1 MKSRLVSASIMLLI
15 SLLVIL
21 SVHAQPEVSD
31 SKTLS
36 PYFWVK
42 SDDPGVE
49 QLPLKSTGADVSIA
63 GVIADVKVTQVYQ
76 NTGKQTIE
84 AVYVFP
90 ASTRASVYGMKMT
103 IGERTIIARIQEKE
117 KARQEYEQAKQEG
130 KSASLLEQQRPNVFQ
145 MNVANIM
152 PGDLIRVEL
161 SYTELLIPTE
171 GVYEF
176 AYPTVVGPR
185 YSNKPEAGAASS
197 ESWVK
202 NPYLHQGEAPPYS
215 FDITTRIS
223 AGIPIQEVTCP
234 SHKVNVAYDG
244 PAVADIK
251 LDPTEKTGGNRDYI
265 LKYRLSGGQI
275 QSGLMLYPGEKE
287 NFFLLMMQPPGKV
300 SPAMIPAR
308 EYIFIV
314 DISGSMHGFPL
325 DISKNLLKSLIGGL
339 KPTDTF
345 NVLLFAGSSAMLS
358 EKSMPADPVN
368 IARAIQVIDHQS
380 GGGGTELLPALKRA
394 LALAGDEK
402 RSRTIVIATDGYVA
416 VEKDAFQVIRDNLGR
431 ANMFAFGIGTSVNRF
446 LIEGIA
452 RAGMGE
458 AFIITSPT
466 DAESKAEKFRKYIQS
481 PVLTKVKTDFAGFQ
495 AYDVEPPALPDVLAE
510 RPVILFGKW
519 KGEPKGTIRL
529 SGISGDRPYSASID
543 AGSAKPTAA
552 NSAIRYLWARHRIA
566 VLSDYQKLSS
576 DDARV
581 KEITRLGLE
590 YNLLTE
596 YTSFV
601 AIDSLV
607 RNVDGKSTT
616 IQQPLPLPQGVSDL
630 AVGASSTT
638 RYAMS
643 PAPAS
648 GRQMAKESLKFT
660 ETKAETLPEIN
671 IRVKHLA
678 ENMPIS
684 GSISPIVMEAFIAE
698 HLKEIDSCHAA
709 MTDGGKISVK
719 MDIDGKGNMLN
730 IQVGTDEIHNDVL
743 KACIL
748 NLFKSWTLPAPSDGK
763 PASIEIYLAFNK

>member
-1 MKSRLVSASIMLLI
+1 MKSRLVFTSIMLLI
-15 SLLVIL
+15 SLSFIL
-21 SVHAQPEVSD
+21 SVQAQPEVSD
-31 SKTLS
+31 NKTLS

-63 GVIADVKVTQVYQ
+63 GVIADVKVMQVYQ
-76 NTGKQTIE
+76 NTGKQAIE
-84 AVYVFP
+84 AIYVFP

-185 YSNKPEAGAASS
+185 YSNKPEASTTSS

-202 NPYLHQGEAPPYS
+202 NPYLHQGEAPPYT

-223 AGIPIQEVTCP
+223 AGIPIQEVICA

-244 PAVADIK
+244 PAAANIQ

-265 LKYRLSGGQI
+265 LKYRLAGGQI
-275 QSGLMLYPGEKE
+275 QSGLLLYPGEKE

-300 SPAMIPAR
+300 LPAMIPAR

-325 DISKNLLKSLIGGL
+325 DISKNLLKSLISGL

-358 EKSMPADPVN
+358 EKSMPADPAN

-402 RSRTIVIATDGYVA
+402 RSRTIVIATDGYVD

-458 AFIITSPT
+458 AFVITGPT
-466 DAESKAEKFRKYIQS
+466 DAESKAEKFKKYIQS
-481 PVLTKVKTDFAGFQ
+481 PVLTKVKTDFEGFQ

-519 KGEPKGTIRL
+519 KGDPKGVIRL
-529 SGISGDRPYSASID
+529 SGISGDRPYTASID

-576 DDARV
+576 DDTRV

-630 AVGASSTT
+630 AVGGSSTA

-643 PAPAS
+643 PAPAAAFKDKVNMS
-648 GRQMAKESLKFT
+648 ASESKQ
-660 ETKAETLPEIN
+660 EAPV
-671 IRVKHLA
+671 RVKHLV
-678 ENMPIS
+678 EKMVIS
-684 GSISPIVMEAFIAE
+684 GSLSPQGIETFIAAK
-698 HLKEIDSCHAA
+698 LKEIEGCHTA
-709 MTDGGKISVK
+709 TKNLQSGKLSVQ
-719 MDIDGKGNMLN
+719 MEIDGQGNILN
-730 IQVGTDEIHNDVL
+730 IQAGTDEIHNEAL
-743 KACIL
+743 KACMIK
-748 NLFKSWTLPAPSDGK
+748 LFKSWTLPAPSDGK
-763 PASIEIYLAFNK
+763 PASIEIYLAFNS